1 MSPTL
6 YGEDTLV
13 SQTTGGVSVEKC
25 RRLVWRRPGP
35 VPAPTGGGELSM
47 PHNRMVDEIV
57 AVTTTTRCRSPT
69 APTSR
74 RAESEG
80 DRIRVGARS
89 SGTKW
94 RDPED
99 LAEESWCVWGSAARG
114 GDLIRMLDFVAAVW
128 PRRLTS
134 ETGKP
139 SGLPTHGVTH
149 GEVCTFMRR
158 AYTLMHANH
167 A

>member
-1 MSPTL
+1 
-6 YGEDTLV
+6 
-13 SQTTGGVSVEKC
+13 
-25 RRLVWRRPGP
+25 
-35 VPAPTGGGELSM
+35 M

-74 RAESEG
+74 RAERER

-89 SGTKW
+89 SGTGW

-128 PRRLTS
+128 LRRLTP

-139 SGLPTHGVTH
+139 ADFRPMGSRTAG
-149 GEVCTFMRR
+149 VCTFKRR
-158 AYTLMHANH
+158 AYTLYACEPRLTWIPTCIEQPS
-167 A
+167 

>member
-1 MSPTL
+1 
-6 YGEDTLV
+6 
-13 SQTTGGVSVEKC
+13 
-25 RRLVWRRPGP
+25 
-35 VPAPTGGGELSM
+35 M

-99 LAEESWCVWGSAARG
+99 LAEESWCVGLRGARRRPDPDAGLRG
-114 GDLIRMLDFVAAVW
+114 GSLAAAPDFRDW
-128 PRRLTS
+128 
-134 ETGKP
+134 
-139 SGLPTHGVTH
+139 
-149 GEVCTFMRR
+149 
-158 AYTLMHANH
+158 
-167 A
+167 